1 MDGTGEVVVLITA
14 SSSEEAQR
22 IAQSLLN
29 HKKAACVNIVP
40 GVTSLFWWKG
50 KIDSAQECLLIVKTK
65 ASALD
70 QVISLVKQ
78 IHSYQ
83 VPEVVALP
91 IVGGNDEYLEWI
103 RDEVEGN

>member
-1 MDGTGEVVVLITA
+1 MGGTGEVVVLITT

-22 IAQSLLN
+22 IAHSLLN
-29 HKKAACVNIVP
+29 HRKAACVNIVP
-40 GVTSLFWWKG
+40 GVNSLFWWKG
-50 KIDSAQECLLIVKTK
+50 KIDSAQECLLVVKTK

-78 IHSYQ
+78 THSYK

-103 RDEVEGN
+103 RDEVEGS